1 LGVKIKNKDARGNY
15 PWSPPT
21 NPNPNTSESKDQA
34 AHEKPT
40 KIARKRHKNPTI
52 YKREID
58 ATMKASIQ
66 SEVRFFTNGG
76 KI

>member
-21 NPNPNTSESKDQA
+21 NPNPNTSESKEQA

-40 KIARKRHKNPTI
+40 KIARKRHKNPTS
-52 YKREID
+52 YKPGID
-58 ATMKASIQ
+58 ATVKASIH
-66 SEVRFFTNGG
+66 SEVRFVTSRG